1 MNNEESL
8 KILERISKIKF
19 YLEKREKFKDNKLRQ
34 NLMLRINTTLEK
46 VIRYLEKS

>member
-1 MNNEESL
+1 MNDDESL
-8 KILERISKIKF
+8 KILERISKIKL
-19 YLEKREKFKDNKLRQ
+19 YLEKRKKFKDNEVRQ